1 MEHADFALRMLRIE
15 ISTAKEH
22 CSMAKIYSRV
32 MFPPRHSCLNSVIW
46 KSCFF
51 QLVGETGNGR
61 YKIYILHHISL
72 MKKLLH
78 SILGLPLAH
87 YVCYNLKHTKHEN
100 IN

>member
-1 MEHADFALRMLRIE
+1 MYI
-15 ISTAKEH
+15 
-22 CSMAKIYSRV
+22 
-32 MFPPRHSCLNSVIW
+32 
-46 KSCFF
+46 
-51 QLVGETGNGR
+51 LVTILSGETGDGR

-87 YVCYNLKHTKHEN
+87 NVCYNLKHTKHEN

>member
-1 MEHADFALRMLRIE
+1 MVFFIFDSCEPLILKDFE
-15 ISTAKEH
+15 KEH
-22 CSMAKIYSRV
+22 LHTSEHEYR
-32 MFPPRHSCLNSVIW
+32 
-46 KSCFF
+46 
-51 QLVGETGNGR
+51 LVGETGDGR

-87 YVCYNLKHTKHEN
+87 YLYYNLKHTKHEN

>member
-1 MEHADFALRMLRIE
+1 MI
-15 ISTAKEH
+15 
-22 CSMAKIYSRV
+22 
-32 MFPPRHSCLNSVIW
+32 
-46 KSCFF
+46 
-51 QLVGETGNGR
+51 GETGDRR

-87 YVCYNLKHTKHEN
+87 NVYYNIKHTKHEN

>member
-1 MEHADFALRMLRIE
+1 MLP
-15 ISTAKEH
+15 H
-22 CSMAKIYSRV
+22 QY
-32 MFPPRHSCLNSVIW
+32 
-46 KSCFF
+46 
-51 QLVGETGNGR
+51 VGETGDGR

-87 YVCYNLKHTKHEN
+87 YVCYNLKHTKHKN